1 VTQRE
6 PAAGEV
12 LVTQRLAGARLIG
25 RRLAAV
31 ATVAVMIWGCGTAPS
46 LPPASTSSAG
56 LGSPAPSQPSS
67 QPGSAS
73 PAAPVPVA
81 RPVTWSD
88 CGSGFECG
96 QLLVPRDYAAAG
108 GPALVI
114 SLIRLPALDRARRIG
129 SLVVN
134 PGGPGGSG
142 TDFVR
147 RSAERL
153 FDDAVRR
160 RFDIVGFDPR
170 GVNRSSEVRCVD
182 DLDHFLASDP
192 TPDTPAEL
200 ATLLDGERTFAE
212 GCQRR
217 NGDLLPYLGTEN
229 VARDLD
235 MLRAALGDAKLSY
248 IGFSYGTLIGAL
260 YAQLFPDRIRALVLD
275 GAVDP
280 ALDQAGLSEGQ
291 ALGFEGALRRF
302 LADCAGDRSCVFRHG
317 GKPGPAFDALM
328 RRIEA
333 KPLPA
338 IRFRDARLV
347 GPSYAWSGV
356 VASLY
361 ARGSWPILAVGLT
374 LAEAGDGSMFLLLAD
389 PLNGRN
395 SDGGYSNLID
405 AHRAVAC
412 VDFPAPRDPAVYQAR
427 ATAWTRKAPHFGA
440 LLAFSDVGCAFWP
453 IPPTRKPAPVSAP
466 GAPPLVVIGTTGDPA
481 TPYAWSV
488 ALSRQLSSSILV
500 TRRGEGHTGYAYSA
514 CVQKAANAYLVALTV
529 PRSGLTCT

>member
-1 VTQRE
+1 VTRSG
-6 PAAGEV
+6 P
-12 LVTQRLAGARLIG
+12 TARPRIG
-25 RRLAAV
+25 RAWRLTAL
-31 ATVAVMIWGCGTAPS
+31 ATASVTVWACGTAPTP
-46 LPPASTSSAG
+46 PPASPSLAGSGVPGIPQSPSATSGVSVA
-56 LGSPAPSQPSS
+56 PAP
-67 QPGSAS
+67 A
-73 PAAPVPVA
+73 A
-81 RPVTWSD
+81 RPVAWSD

-96 QLLVPRDYAAAG
+96 QLLVPRDYAAPGAQS
-108 GPALVI
+108 LVI
-114 SLIRLPALDRARRIG
+114 SVIRLPALDRAGRIG
-129 SLVVN
+129 SLVLN

-147 RSAERL
+147 QSAERL
-153 FDDAVRR
+153 FDDGVRR

-182 DLDHFLASDP
+182 NLDHFLATDP

-200 ATLLDGERTFAE
+200 ASLLDGERTFAD

-217 NGDLLPYLGTEN
+217 NAELLPHLGTEN

-235 MLRAALGDAKLSY
+235 MLRAALGDAKLTY
-248 IGFSYGTLIGAL
+248 VGFSYGTLIGAL
-260 YAQLFPDRIRALVLD
+260 YAQMFPDRIRALVLD

-280 ALDQAGLSEGQ
+280 ALDQAAISKGQ
-291 ALGFEGALRRF
+291 AVGFEGALHRF
-302 LADCAGDRSCVFRHG
+302 LADCARDRACAFRHR

-338 IRFRDARLV
+338 TRLRDARLV

-356 VASLY
+356 AAALY
-361 ARGSWPILAVGLT
+361 SRETWPILAAGLA
-374 LAEAGDGSMFLLLAD
+374 LAEAGDGSIFLLLSD
-389 PLNGRN
+389 PLNGRS

-405 AHRAVAC
+405 AHRAVVC
-412 VDFPAPRDPAVYQAR
+412 VDFPGPRDPKAYEAR
-427 ATAWTRKAPHFGA
+427 ATDWAREAPHFGA

-453 IPPTRKPAPVSAP
+453 TPPTRQPAPVSAP
-466 GAPPLVVIGTTGDPA
+466 GAPPIVVIGTSGDPA

-488 ALSRQLSSSILV
+488 ALSRQLRSSTLI
-500 TRRGEGHTGYAYSA
+500 TRRGEGHTGYAHSA

-529 PRSGLTCT
+529 PKSGLTCN